1 MALQLALH
9 YPLAR
14 VWLSLRKTA
23 KPSPGF
29 HSAGGADHLWLQCLY
44 AGVWCVCVHEQ
55 TKKVWFL
62 PTGGV
67 VDECRGQRST
77 SVSSFITLNLKLN
90 LELSDSTRLP
100 GSLPEDTSVC
110 HRARLFTW
118 VPAI

>member
-29 HSAGGADHLWLQCLY
+29 HSAGADHLWLQCLY

-55 TKKVWFL
+55 TKKVWWFL